1 MSKTAREKFKTRHD
15 VFDDFTNRN
24 IYKMI
29 SQGYF
34 EGMIGPISIG
44 KESNVFAAKTAD
56 GKVIVKIHRLETS
69 DFNRIY
75 DYLKYDPRYVNVKKN
90 RRLLIFAW
98 AQREY
103 RNLLKAREAG
113 VNVPKPIAFKF
124 NIVLEEFIGDD
135 DAAPQL
141 KNSVPHDLSKF
152 FDKTIENMRK
162 MYKAGLIHTDLSPF
176 NILNHNE
183 EPVFID
189 YSQCTTLDNPN
200 SLEYLKRDIK
210 NVCLFFRKQGMKI
223 DEEEVLK
230 KIVKKTTKN

>member
-1 MSKTAREKFKTRHD
+1 MAKTAKEKFKTMHD

-44 KESNVFAAKTAD
+44 KESNVFAAKTKD

-75 DYLKYDPRYVNVKKN
+75 DYIKYDPRYINIKKN

-135 DAAPQL
+135 EVAPQL
-141 KNSVPHDLSKF
+141 KNSVPKDLSGF

-189 YSQCTTLDNPN
+189 YSQCTTIENPN
-200 SLEYLKRDIK
+200 SLEYLVRDIK
-210 NVCLFFRKQGMKI
+210 NVCLFFRKRGMKI

-230 KIVKKTTKN
+230 KIVKKKNV

>member
-1 MSKTAREKFKTRHD
+1 MHD

-44 KESNVFAAKTAD
+44 KESNVFAAKTKD

-124 NIVLEEFIGDD
+124 NIVIEEFIGDD

-141 KNSVPHDLSKF
+141 KDAVPEDLKGF
-152 FDKTIENMRK
+152 FDKTIDNMRK

-189 YSQCTTLDNPN
+189 YSQCTTLENPN
-200 SLEYLKRDIK
+200 SLEYLVRDIK
-210 NVCLFFRKQGMKI
+210 NVCLFFRKRGMKI

-230 KIVKKTTKN
+230 KIVK

>member
-1 MSKTAREKFKTRHD
+1 MAKTARERFKTMHD

-44 KESNVFAAKTAD
+44 KESNVFAAKTKD

-124 NIVLEEFIGDD
+124 NIVIEEFIGDD

-141 KNSVPHDLSKF
+141 KDAVPEDLKGF
-152 FDKTIENMRK
+152 FDKTIDNMRK

-189 YSQCTTLDNPN
+189 YSQCTTLENPN
-200 SLEYLKRDIK
+200 SLEYLVRDIK
-210 NVCLFFRKQGMKI
+210 NVCLFFRKRGMKI

-230 KIVKKTTKN
+230 KIVK